1 MPPSINIGIKP
12 ISDQRLW
19 LLQLAREAGDRHFD
33 PETGLCLIVRDTCWY
48 ATGLLFDV
56 SGERRN
62 RGNELL
68 QSLTSGDGTHTPAS
82 MISLLHGV
90 PDRLDER
97 TRNALRS
104 AIRSELVNASATEC
118 KDGNVNHPLGA
129 YCTLILGGELST
141 ESWAIELGL
150 RRLRRFQQR
159 IGDHRSRKLRQAEM
173 SEYNSLT
180 YTALDLTFLALI
192 AEYAQN
198 PEARS
203 LARFLEE
210 ALWVNVAMHYHAPSG
225 QFAGPHS
232 RSYFEDSFGGY
243 SVLHGALL
251 AASGREMFLDP
262 SLSVR
267 FDHPSDLLQNALT
280 AVTPYHF
287 PGRAA
292 AIAWE
297 KPFPFSFGMTTYGE
311 SYHENSRRDP
321 PPDAAGTPK
330 SAERPFAFDEEVYP
344 GGWTDLTTFMTRDY
358 ALGSAATPYVNAGHA
373 DSVMLRI
380 RRSDEIRSVSDFRSV
395 FTRGVYNGA
404 LPGVPNFCHTTSS
417 HVDAS
422 YLSEEGRCATYQHE
436 NRLIVSYSP
445 KRAGHRGIESFRT
458 DFIFSY
464 PAPFDVIA
472 VDGRPVTL
480 FPVHVRT
487 RSRIC
492 IRDGRTFTL
501 LIPLEPVPAAGTS
514 PVHLSVEK
522 DFFLISTYNYIGPA
536 KDCTREEVNNWSS
549 AFFLEVWTED
559 QFDDWTEFLKHART
573 VNVETAVE
581 ANTRRIVARSKDA
594 VMEFLYDPF
603 REHILS
609 RTWCGREEQITHMVV
624 SAAGVSQGPFCPQ
637 TLYGSEGLI
646 R

>member
-1 MPPSINIGIKP
+1 MTALNP
-12 ISDQRLW
+12 ISDQRRW
-19 LLQLAREAGDRHFD
+19 LLQLAREAGDRHFE
-33 PETGLCLIVRDTCWY
+33 PKTGLCLIVRDTCWY
-48 ATGLLFDV
+48 ATSLLFDN
-56 SGERRN
+56 SLERKN

-68 QSLTSGDGTHTPAS
+68 QSLTSSDGTHTPAS
-82 MISLLHGV
+82 MLSLIHGV

-97 TRNALRS
+97 TKNALRS
-104 AIRSELVNASATEC
+104 AIRSELVNAAGTEW

-129 YCTLILGGELST
+129 YCTLILGGELHS
-141 ESWAIELGL
+141 ESWAVELGL
-150 RRLRRFQQR
+150 RRLGRFQQR
-159 IGDHRSRKLRQAEM
+159 IGDHRSRRLRQSEM

-192 AEYAQN
+192 GEYGQN

-210 ALWVNVAMHYHAPSG
+210 ALWLNVSMHYHAPSG

-251 AASGREMFLDP
+251 AASGRQIFLDP

-280 AVTPYHF
+280 AITPYHF
-287 PGRAA
+287 PRRAA

-297 KPFPFSFGMTTYGE
+297 KPFPFSFRMTTYGE
-311 SYHENSRRDP
+311 SYHENSRRVVR
-321 PPDAAGTPK
+321 PDGADTAR
-330 SAERPFAFDEEVYP
+330 SSDRPFAFDEEVYP
-344 GGWTDLTTFMTRDY
+344 GGWTDLTTFMTPEF
-358 ALGSAATPYVNAGHA
+358 ALGSAAKPYVNAGHS

-380 RRSDEIRSVSDFRSV
+380 RRSDEIKSLSDFRSA

-404 LPGVPNFCHTTSS
+404 LPGVPNSCHTSS
-417 HVDAS
+417 SDVDAS

-445 KRAGHRGIESFRT
+445 KRAGHKGIKSFRT

-464 PAPFDVIA
+464 TTPFDIIT
-472 VDGRPVTL
+472 VDGTPVTRY
-480 FPVHVRT
+480 PVQLRT
-487 RSRIC
+487 GSRIC
-492 IRDGRTFTL
+492 IHDGRTFIL
-501 LIPLEPVPAAGTS
+501 LIPFEPVPAGGSS
-514 PVHLSVEK
+514 PLHLSVEK
-522 DFFLISTYNYIGPA
+522 DFFLISTYNYDGPA
-536 KDCTREEVNNWSS
+536 KDFARDEVNNWSS
-549 AFFLEVWTED
+549 GFFLELWTED
-559 QFDDWTEFLKHART
+559 QFGDWAEFLDHARA
-573 VNVETAVE
+573 VNVEATVE
-581 ANTRRIVARSKDA
+581 SKIRRIVARSKET
-594 VMEFLYDPF
+594 VMEILYDPF

-609 RTWCGREEQITHMVV
+609 RKWCGMEEEITHMDV
-624 SAAGVSQGPFCPQ
+624 SAAGVSEGPFCPR
-637 TLYGSEGLI
+637 TLFGSEALN